1 MYEMVQEK
9 QDLTTG
15 SLGKKILLFS
25 LPLMASNLLQVL
37 FNMADVAVV
46 GQFAGAMALG
56 SVGST
61 TTLVTLFTGFLI
73 GLAGGINVLVA
84 LRFGAKDR
92 QGIVDTVHSSAI
104 ISLLVGLILFGIGFG
119 FARPILNVL
128 HTKTELLDGAI
139 VYLRIYFFGM
149 PALALYNFGNAVFSA
164 VGDTKKPLLY
174 LSFAGVLNVILN
186 LFFVVGCH
194 LSVAGVALASA
205 ISQCVSAGLLI
216 ATLLRSKEDYG
227 LRLRELRVCGDITA
241 NLMRIGIP
249 AAIQFAMFQFANLFV
264 QIGVNSFDT
273 VTVEGTAAAANAD
286 GLVYE
291 MMAADLGPENISTE
305 G

>member
-1 MYEMVQEK
+1 MSEMIKEK

-15 SLGKKILLFS
+15 SLGKKILFFS

-56 SVGST
+56 AVGST

-92 QGIVDTVHSSAI
+92 QGIVDTIHSSAI
-104 ISLLVGLILFGIGFG
+104 VSLIAGLVLFGIGFG

-139 VYLRIYFFGM
+139 LYLRIYFFGM

-164 VGDTKKPLLY
+164 VGDTKKPLMY
-174 LSFAGVLNVILN
+174 LSFAGGLNVILN
-186 LFFVVGCH
+186 LIFVVGCH

-205 ISQCVSAGLLI
+205 ISQYVSAALI
-216 ATLLRSKEDYG
+216 LRAQS
-227 LRLRELRVCGDITA
+227 
-241 NLMRIGIP
+241 
-249 AAIQFAMFQFANLFV
+249 
-264 QIGVNSFDT
+264 
-273 VTVEGTAAAANAD
+273 
-286 GLVYE
+286 
-291 MMAADLGPENISTE
+291 
-305 G
+305 